1 MSALSDTDEIFEGMV
16 TYTSHTLISLLNSFH
31 CLVID
36 SNARNKLYNICNEN
50 TGDALLCILLTPYEI
65 IMICKNEAIPSV
77 VSSDI
82 ILIQNL
88 IFSSE
93 SLKQT
98 ESLVPICLP
107 GISDSGY
114 LQLYCKFLENNIGL
128 VFITESQDLSIFLK
142 FAEQTQ
148 KIYEAMQKENL
159 LTFIKSAVE
168 HKNKSIAFSLREMT
182 NDTSRRNTIS
192 LTSSS
197 GPNLNSL
204 DLGEDKIIEDFF
216 MRLSNRSD
224 ISLSYLNT
232 IFSNPSSDPFTSAKY
247 VICKHKVYNQI
258 FTFRFNDFD
267 KITPEEKQ
275 VLKSYCKLFDIYNS
289 QNLFINNTN
298 FFHYEKSEENTHI
311 IQANESYLL
320 FSTFNFFKDFSEINN
335 LTLEI
340 LKIIKYKESYF
351 FINKY

>member
-16 TYTSHTLISLLNSFH
+16 TYSSHTLISLLNSFH

-36 SNARNKLYNICNEN
+36 TNARNKLYNICNEN
-50 TGDALLCILLTPYEI
+50 SGDALLSILLTPYEI
-65 IMICKNEAIPSV
+65 IMICKNEAIPNV

-93 SLKQT
+93 SLKHT

-114 LQLYCKFLENNIGL
+114 LQLYCKFLESNIGL

-142 FAEQTQ
+142 FADQTQ
-148 KIYEAMQKENL
+148 KIHEALQKENL

-168 HKNKSIAFSLREMT
+168 HKNKSISFSLREMT
-182 NDTSRRNTIS
+182 NENNRRNTIS

-197 GPNLNSL
+197 PNLYSQ

-224 ISLSYLNT
+224 SSLSYSTSSIFGNSNT
-232 IFSNPSSDPFTSAKY
+232 DPFASAKY
-247 VICKHKVYNQI
+247 IVCKHKIYNQI

-267 KITPEEKQ
+267 KITLQEKQ
-275 VLKSYCKLFDIYNS
+275 VIKSYCKLFDIYNS
-289 QNLFINNTN
+289 QNLFINNQN

-311 IQANESYLL
+311 IQANDSCIL
-320 FSTFNFFKDFSEINN
+320 FTTFNFFKDFNEINT